1 MSENFGDGRRQG
13 AGDESFG
20 GSGARGKIMLV
31 VAALGFAIFMG
42 LSYAAYNSL
51 SEDAT
56 AGVSDAG
63 NRGSDALNSGARAP
77 AAGGSGAS
85 SPAPDFSVLNSRGED
100 VNLSDMRGKP
110 TIVNFWATW
119 CPPCRSEMPHFEE
132 AYRELGGEVN
142 FMMVDLTVGGETR
155 AGAEE
160 FVKKQGFT
168 FPVYFDTT
176 GEAAGKYGVSA
187 IPTSVFIDADGNIAG
202 KSIGMINKTSLMK
215 GIDLARTK

>member
-1 MSENFGDGRRQG
+1 MSEDSHDHRRDDGTPSPGRA
-13 AGDESFG
+13 AGK
-20 GSGARGKIMLV
+20 KIVLAV
-31 VAALGFAIFMG
+31 AVAAFAVFMG
-42 LSYAAYNSL
+42 LSYSAYNSL
-51 SEDAT
+51 SKDAT
-56 AGVSDAG
+56 AGVSGEG
-63 NRGSDALNSGARAP
+63 NRASAALNSGARAP
-77 AAGGSGAS
+77 KSGSEV

-132 AYRELGGEVN
+132 AYREIGGEVN

-155 AGAEE
+155 ADAED

-168 FPVYFDTT
+168 FPIYFDTT
-176 GEAAGKYGVSA
+176 GEAAAKYGVSA
-187 IPTSVFIDADGNIAG
+187 IPTSVFIDADGNMAG
-202 KSIGMINKTSLMK
+202 KSIGMINKASLMK